1 MFCGF
6 MHKDVFVAF
15 QDVTK
20 EKKNKNNST
29 ASFFSSI
36 FRATEQRTLCEWKQ
50 LNEMK

>member
-20 EKKNKNNST
+20 EKKTKTT
-29 ASFFSSI
+29 AQHHSFQVFSVQPS
-36 FRATEQRTLCEWKQ
+36 
-50 LNEMK
+50 NERSVNGSN